1 MGRVLSRR
9 AILRAVRSLKQRGK
23 RIVFTN
29 GCFELIHVGHLRVLR
44 KAKELGH
51 VLVVA
56 INSDA
61 SVRKVKGRSRPIVTA
76 KERAEIL
83 ASLEPVDFVTVFTE
97 LTPERIISEI
107 KPDVLVKGG
116 DWGKDEIVGRD
127 IVEARGGRVVRIPPI
142 RGHSTTRILQKINR
156 DSAHLFLFKRPA
168 PRHCR

>member
-1 MGRVLSRR
+1 MGRVLSRM
-9 AILRAVRSLKQRGK
+9 ALLRTVRSIKHRGK

-29 GCFELIHVGHLRVLR
+29 GCFEIIHVGHLRVLR

-61 SVRKVKGRSRPIVTA
+61 SVRKLKGRSHPIITA
-76 KERAEIL
+76 RERAEIL

-97 LTPERIISEI
+97 LTPERIISEV

-116 DWGKDEIVGRD
+116 DWRKDEIVGRD
-127 IVEARGGRVVRIPPI
+127 IVEARGGRVVRIPLI

-156 DSAHLFLFKRPA
+156 DSAHLFIFTRPA
-168 PRHCR
+168 PRHCS

>member
-1 MGRVLSRR
+1 MGSILSRR
-9 AILRAVRSLKQRGK
+9 ALLRTVRSLKRRRK
-23 RIVFTN
+23 KVVFTN

-44 KAKELGH
+44 KAKALGD

-61 SVRKVKGRSRPIVTA
+61 SVRKLKGRFRPIITA
-76 KERAEIL
+76 NERAEVL
-83 ASLEPVDFVTVFTE
+83 ASLEPVDFVTVFAE
-97 LTPERIISEI
+97 LTPQRIISEI

-127 IVEARGGRVVRIPPI
+127 IVEATKGRVVRIPLI
-142 RGHSTTRILQKINR
+142 RGHSTTRIIQKINR
-156 DSAHLFLFKRPA
+156 DSAHLFLFTRPA